1 MDTITI
7 LRGLK
12 QRFETYH
19 GVNIKDSSLVAAATL
34 SDRYITDRY
43 LPDKA
48 IDLIDEACA
57 TIKVQMD
64 SVPESLNN
72 IIREKMSKEIELQ
85 ALKKEKDEQSQKRLT
100 EIQKEIAE
108 MQSQFNEMKAKWENE
123 KSAISKVQK
132 LREDFSALVK
142 ITTDRESRLWL
153 QSLLRNL
160 DTLEDRIDDI
170 KYNLDEGGHYDEN
183 MEMLDNN
190 IYILTELIQD
200 DIQYYIYYQ
209 TRSMNSL
216 KLQLNAQ
223 VERFMLVFGVMLAV
237 ILLLVLL
244 IAAQT
249 VSGIVRPIERLRQ
262 VTGAVAHGDFEAR
275 AETTGPAEIAELSGS
290 VNDMTVHLEAMVS
303 KIKEDESKMRHAE
316 LRLLQEQ
323 INPHFLYNT
332 LDTIVWLIESDSTDE
347 AVDMVVSLSQFFR
360 LVLSHGA
367 EYISIR
373 EEEQHVRSY
382 HDILDYEV
390 DIDSAIYPYKIL
402 KLTLQPLVENALYHG
417 IKYKRAMGKITITGR
432 MQERRIVLTVQDN
445 GVGMEPEKLAHL
457 RREIERP
464 CKDTEGGFGLANVN
478 ERIRMYFGDYYGMQ
492 IDSVQGQGTTVTV
505 SIPAL
510 QTPPKDER
518 MA

>member
-1 MDTITI
+1 MCISWY
-7 LRGLK
+7 RVYFYYMNNYFEQPGKASLK
-12 QRFETYH
+12 QRLILLVSVAMLPFLVMSVYLLVSLS
-19 GVNIKDSSLVAAATL
+19 GYSKAYDNIVSNMMIANNYNLDFRDELDESIYRLVAGSITL
-34 SDRYITDRY
+34 DSIED
-43 LPDKA
+43 
-48 IDLIDEACA
+48 DE
-57 TIKVQMD
+57 
-64 SVPESLNN
+64 SVKDPY
-72 IIREKMSKEIELQ
+72 EL
-85 ALKKEKDEQSQKRLT
+85 
-100 EIQKEIAE
+100 
-108 MQSQFNEMKAKWENE
+108 
-123 KSAISKVQK
+123 VQK
-132 LREDFSALVK
+132 LREDFRALVN

-209 TRSMNSL
+209 TRSMDNL

-223 VERFMLVFGVMLAV
+223 VEQFLLMFGMMAAV
-237 ILLLVLL
+237 ILLLILL
-244 IAAQT
+244 ISAQT
-249 VSGIVRPIERLRQ
+249 VGGIVRPIERLRQ
-262 VTGAVAHGDFEAR
+262 VTGAVAHGDFKAR

-332 LDTIVWLIESDSTDE
+332 LDTIVWLIESGSTDE

-367 EYISIR
+367 EYISIC
-373 EEEQHVRSY
+373 EEEQHIRNYLKIQQARY
-382 HDILDYEV
+382 HDILDYEIN
-390 DIDSAIYPYKIL
+390 IDPAIYPYKIL

-417 IKYKRAMGKITITGR
+417 IKYKRAMGKITITGK
-432 MQERRIVLTVQDN
+432 MEERHITLVVQDN

-492 IDSVQGQGTTVTV
+492 IDSAQGEGTTVTV
-505 SIPAL
+505 TIPAL
-510 QTPPKDER
+510 QTPPKDEY

>member
-1 MDTITI
+1 MNTF
-7 LRGLK
+7 
-12 QRFETYH
+12 FEHT
-19 GVNIKDSSLVAAATL
+19 KKSSLTRKLTLLVAVAVLPFLVMSIYLLVSLKGYSQAYDNIVSNMMIANNYNLDFRDELDESIYRLVAGSITL
-34 SDRYITDRY
+34 DD
-43 LPDKA
+43 
-48 IDLIDEACA
+48 IDDD
-57 TIKVQMD
+57 D
-64 SVPESLNN
+64 SVKDPY
-72 IIREKMSKEIELQ
+72 EL
-85 ALKKEKDEQSQKRLT
+85 
-100 EIQKEIAE
+100 
-108 MQSQFNEMKAKWENE
+108 
-123 KSAISKVQK
+123 VQK
-132 LREDFSALVK
+132 LRKDFSALVK

-249 VSGIVRPIERLRQ
+249 MSGIVRPIERLRQ
-262 VTGAVAHGDFEAR
+262 VTGAVAHGDFKAR
-275 AETTGPAEIAELSGS
+275 AETTGPTEIAELSGS
-290 VNDMTVHLEAMVS
+290 VNDMTVHLEAMVK

-367 EYISIR
+367 EFISIR
-373 EEEQHVRSY
+373 DEEQHIKSYLKIQQARY
-382 HDILDYEV
+382 HDILDYEI
-390 DIDSAIYPYKIL
+390 DIDPAIYPYQIL

-417 IKYKRAMGKITITGR
+417 IKYKRAMGKILITGR
-432 MQERRIVLTVQDN
+432 MEERRIILTVQDN

-478 ERIRMYFGDYYGMQ
+478 ERIRMYFGNYYGME
-492 IDSVQGQGTTVTV
+492 IDSVQGEGTTVTV
-505 SIPAL
+505 TIPAR
-510 QTPPKDER
+510 QIPAKTDQVATGEKQ
-518 MA
+518 

>member
-1 MDTITI
+1 MCISWY
-7 LRGLK
+7 RVYFYYMNNYFEQPGKASLK
-12 QRFETYH
+12 QRLILLVSVAMLPFLVMSVYLLVSLS
-19 GVNIKDSSLVAAATL
+19 GYSKAYDNIVSNMMIANNYNLDFRDELDESIYRLVAGSITL
-34 SDRYITDRY
+34 DSIED
-43 LPDKA
+43 
-48 IDLIDEACA
+48 DE
-57 TIKVQMD
+57 
-64 SVPESLNN
+64 SVKDPY
-72 IIREKMSKEIELQ
+72 EL
-85 ALKKEKDEQSQKRLT
+85 
-100 EIQKEIAE
+100 
-108 MQSQFNEMKAKWENE
+108 
-123 KSAISKVQK
+123 VQK
-132 LREDFSALVK
+132 LREDFRALVN

-209 TRSMNSL
+209 TRSMDNL

-223 VERFMLVFGVMLAV
+223 VERFLLMFAMMAAV
-237 ILLLVLL
+237 ILLLILL
-244 IAAQT
+244 ISAQT
-249 VSGIVRPIERLRQ
+249 VGGIVRPIERLRQ
-262 VTGAVAHGDFEAR
+262 VTGAVAHGDFKAR

-332 LDTIVWLIESDSTDE
+332 LDTIVWLIESGSTDE

-367 EYISIR
+367 EYISIC
-373 EEEQHVRSY
+373 EEEQHIRNYLKIQQARY
-382 HDILDYEV
+382 HDILDYEIN
-390 DIDSAIYPYKIL
+390 IDPAIYPYKIL

-432 MQERRIVLTVQDN
+432 MEERHITLVVQDN

-492 IDSVQGQGTTVTV
+492 IDSAQGEGTTVTV
-505 SIPAL
+505 TIPAL
-510 QTPPKDER
+510 QTPPKDEY

>member
-1 MDTITI
+1 MCI
-7 LRGLK
+7 LWYRVYFYYMNNYFEQPGKASLK
-12 QRFETYH
+12 QRLILLVSVAMLPFLVMSVYLLVSLS
-19 GVNIKDSSLVAAATL
+19 GYSKAYDNIVSNMMIANNYNLDFRDELDESIYRLVAGSITL
-34 SDRYITDRY
+34 DSIED
-43 LPDKA
+43 
-48 IDLIDEACA
+48 DE
-57 TIKVQMD
+57 
-64 SVPESLNN
+64 SVKDPY
-72 IIREKMSKEIELQ
+72 EL
-85 ALKKEKDEQSQKRLT
+85 
-100 EIQKEIAE
+100 
-108 MQSQFNEMKAKWENE
+108 
-123 KSAISKVQK
+123 VQK
-132 LREDFSALVK
+132 LREDFRALVN

-209 TRSMNSL
+209 TRSMDNL

-223 VERFMLVFGVMLAV
+223 VERFLLMFAMMAAV
-237 ILLLVLL
+237 ILLLILL
-244 IAAQT
+244 ISAQT
-249 VSGIVRPIERLRQ
+249 VGGIVRPIERLRQ
-262 VTGAVAHGDFEAR
+262 VTGAVAHGDFKAR

-332 LDTIVWLIESDSTDE
+332 LDTIVWLIESGSTDE

-367 EYISIR
+367 EYISIC
-373 EEEQHVRSY
+373 EEEQHIRNYLKIQQARY
-382 HDILDYEV
+382 HDILDYEIN
-390 DIDSAIYPYKIL
+390 IDPAIYPYKIL

-432 MQERRIVLTVQDN
+432 MEERHITLVVQDN

-492 IDSVQGQGTTVTV
+492 IDSAQGEGTTVTV
-505 SIPAL
+505 MIPAL
-510 QTPPKDER
+510 QTPPKDEY

>member
-1 MDTITI
+1 MI
-7 LRGLK
+7 K
-12 QRFETYH
+12 NFEQT
-19 GVNIKDSSLVAAATL
+19 KKSSLKNKLILLVGVAVLPFLVMSAYLLVSLKGYSKAYDNIVSNMMIANNYNLDFRDELDESIYRLVAGSITL
-34 SDRYITDRY
+34 ENIDTD
-43 LPDKA
+43 
-48 IDLIDEACA
+48 
-57 TIKVQMD
+57 D
-64 SVPESLNN
+64 SVKDPY
-72 IIREKMSKEIELQ
+72 EL
-85 ALKKEKDEQSQKRLT
+85 
-100 EIQKEIAE
+100 
-108 MQSQFNEMKAKWENE
+108 
-123 KSAISKVQK
+123 VQK

-223 VERFMLVFGVMLAV
+223 VEQFLLVFGVMLAV
-237 ILLLVLL
+237 ILLLVVL
-244 IAAQT
+244 ISAQIMG
-249 VSGIVRPIERLRQ
+249 GIVRPIERLRQ

-275 AETTGPAEIAELSGS
+275 AETVGPSEIAELSGS

-373 EEEQHVRSY
+373 EEEQHIRSYLKIQQARY
-382 HDILDYEV
+382 HDILDYEIN
-390 DIDSAIYPYKIL
+390 IDPAIYPYKIL

-417 IKYKRAMGKITITGR
+417 IKYKRAMGKITITGS
-432 MQERRIVLTVQDN
+432 MQERRIVFTVMDN
-445 GVGMEPEKLAHL
+445 GVGMDAGKLERL

-505 SIPAL
+505 TIPAL
-510 QTPPKDER
+510 QIPKKEAG

>member
-1 MDTITI
+1 MI
-7 LRGLK
+7 K
-12 QRFETYH
+12 NFEQT
-19 GVNIKDSSLVAAATL
+19 KKSSLKNKLMLLVGVAVLPFLVMSVYLLVSLKGYSKAYDNIVSNMMIANSYNLDFRDELDESIYRLVAGSITL
-34 SDRYITDRY
+34 ED
-43 LPDKA
+43 
-48 IDLIDEACA
+48 IDYD
-57 TIKVQMD
+57 D
-64 SVPESLNN
+64 SVKDPY
-72 IIREKMSKEIELQ
+72 EL
-85 ALKKEKDEQSQKRLT
+85 
-100 EIQKEIAE
+100 
-108 MQSQFNEMKAKWENE
+108 
-123 KSAISKVQK
+123 VQK

-223 VERFMLVFGVMLAV
+223 VEQFLLVFGVMLAV
-237 ILLLVLL
+237 ILLLVVL
-244 IAAQT
+244 ISAQIMG
-249 VSGIVRPIERLRQ
+249 GIVRPIERLRQ

-275 AETTGPAEIAELSGS
+275 AETVGPSEIVELSGS

-373 EEEQHVRSY
+373 EEEQHIRSYLKIQQARY
-382 HDILDYEV
+382 HDILDYEIN
-390 DIDSAIYPYKIL
+390 IDPAIYPYKIL

-417 IKYKRAMGKITITGR
+417 IKYKRAMGKITITGS
-432 MQERRIVLTVQDN
+432 MQERRIVFTVMDN
-445 GVGMEPEKLAHL
+445 GVGMDVGKLEHL

-492 IDSVQGQGTTVTV
+492 IDSAQGEGTTVTV
-505 SIPAL
+505 TIPAL
-510 QTPPKDER
+510 QIPPKEAG

>member
-1 MDTITI
+1 MCI
-7 LRGLK
+7 LWYRVYFYYMNNYFEQPGKASLK
-12 QRFETYH
+12 QRLILLVSVAMLPFLVMSVYLLVSLS
-19 GVNIKDSSLVAAATL
+19 GYSKAYDNIVSNMMIANNYNLDFRDELDESIYRLVAGSITL
-34 SDRYITDRY
+34 DSIED
-43 LPDKA
+43 
-48 IDLIDEACA
+48 DE
-57 TIKVQMD
+57 
-64 SVPESLNN
+64 SVKDPY
-72 IIREKMSKEIELQ
+72 EL
-85 ALKKEKDEQSQKRLT
+85 
-100 EIQKEIAE
+100 
-108 MQSQFNEMKAKWENE
+108 
-123 KSAISKVQK
+123 VQK
-132 LREDFSALVK
+132 LREDFRALVN

-209 TRSMNSL
+209 TRSMDNL

-223 VERFMLVFGVMLAV
+223 VERFLLMFAMMAAV
-237 ILLLVLL
+237 ILLLILL
-244 IAAQT
+244 ISAQT
-249 VSGIVRPIERLRQ
+249 VGGIVRPIERLRQ
-262 VTGAVAHGDFEAR
+262 VTGAVAHGDFKAR

-332 LDTIVWLIESDSTDE
+332 LDTIVWLIESGSTDE

-367 EYISIR
+367 EYISIC
-373 EEEQHVRSY
+373 EEEQHIRNYLKIQQARY
-382 HDILDYEV
+382 HDILDYEIN
-390 DIDSAIYPYKIL
+390 IDPAIYPYKIL

-432 MQERRIVLTVQDN
+432 MEERHITLVVQDN

-492 IDSVQGQGTTVTV
+492 IDSAQGEGTTVTV
-505 SIPAL
+505 TIPAL
-510 QTPPKDER
+510 QTPPKDEY

>member
-1 MDTITI
+1 MKND
-7 LRGLK
+7 LK
-12 QRFETYH
+12 RP
-19 GVNIKDSSLVAAATL
+19 KRSSLKNKLILLIGVAVLPFLVMSVYLLISLKGYSAAYDNIVSNMMIANNYNLNFRDELDESIYRLVAGSITL
-34 SDRYITDRY
+34 ES
-43 LPDKA
+43 
-48 IDLIDEACA
+48 IDDD
-57 TIKVQMD
+57 D
-64 SVPESLNN
+64 SVKDPY
-72 IIREKMSKEIELQ
+72 EL
-85 ALKKEKDEQSQKRLT
+85 
-100 EIQKEIAE
+100 
-108 MQSQFNEMKAKWENE
+108 
-123 KSAISKVQK
+123 VQK
-132 LREDFSALVK
+132 LHKDFSALVK

-160 DTLEDRIDDI
+160 DTLKDRIDDI
-170 KYNLDEGGHYDEN
+170 KYNLDEGGHYNEN

-223 VERFMLVFGVMLAV
+223 VEQFLLVFAVMLAL
-237 ILLLVLL
+237 ILLLVVL
-244 IAAQT
+244 IAAQIMG
-249 VSGIVRPIERLRQ
+249 GIVRPIERLRQ

-275 AETTGPAEIAELSGS
+275 AETTGPTEIAELSGS
-290 VNDMTVHLEAMVS
+290 INDMGVHLEAMVS

-347 AVDMVVSLSQFFR
+347 AVEMVVSLSQFFR

-373 EEEQHVRSY
+373 EEEEHIRSYLKIQQARY
-382 HDILDYEV
+382 HDILDYEIN
-390 DIDSAIYPYKIL
+390 IDPAIYPYKIL

-417 IKYKRAMGKITITGR
+417 IKYKRAMGKITITGS
-432 MQERRIVLTVQDN
+432 MQERRIVFTVMDN
-445 GVGMEPEKLAHL
+445 GVGMDTDKLEHL
-457 RREIERP
+457 RREIKRP

-478 ERIRMYFGDYYGMQ
+478 ERIRMYFGNDYGME
-492 IDSVQGQGTTVTV
+492 INSVQGEGTTVTV
-505 SIPAL
+505 TIPAIKIPL
-510 QTPPKDER
+510 KE
-518 MA
+518 MLGG

>member
-1 MDTITI
+1 MRINFEQLKKASLKQKLGLLVSVAMLPFLVMSVYLLVS
-7 LRGLK
+7 LRGYS
-12 QRFETYH
+12 EAY
-19 GVNIKDSSLVAAATL
+19 DSIVSNMMIANNYNLDFRDELDESIYRLVAGSITL
-34 SDRYITDRY
+34 DN
-43 LPDKA
+43 
-48 IDLIDEACA
+48 IDDDD
-57 TIKVQMD
+57 TVKD
-64 SVPESLNN
+64 PY
-72 IIREKMSKEIELQ
+72 EL
-85 ALKKEKDEQSQKRLT
+85 
-100 EIQKEIAE
+100 
-108 MQSQFNEMKAKWENE
+108 
-123 KSAISKVQK
+123 VQK
-132 LREDFSALVK
+132 LRRDFSALVN

-209 TRSMNSL
+209 TRSMNNL

-223 VERFMLVFGVMLAV
+223 VEQFLLAFGVMLAV

-244 IAAQT
+244 IVAQT

-275 AETTGPAEIAELSGS
+275 AETTGPAEIADLSGS
-290 VNDMTVHLEAMVS
+290 INDMTVHLEAMVS

-373 EEEQHVRSY
+373 EEEQHIRSYLKIQQARY
-382 HDILDYEV
+382 HDILDYE
-390 DIDSAIYPYKIL
+390 IDMDPAIYPYKIL

-432 MQERRIVLTVQDN
+432 MQERRIVLAVQDN

-492 IDSVQGQGTTVTV
+492 IDSVQGEGTTVTV
-505 SIPAL
+505 TIPAL
-510 QTPPKDER
+510 QTPPKEER
-518 MA
+518 RA

>member
-1 MDTITI
+1 MHKYIEQPKKSS
-7 LRGLK
+7 LK
-12 QRFETYH
+12 QKLILLV
-19 GVNIKDSSLVAAATL
+19 GVAVLPFLVMSAYLLISLKGYSKAYDNIVSNMMIANNYNLDFRDELDESIYWLVAGSITL
-34 SDRYITDRY
+34 DSIGD
-43 LPDKA
+43 
-48 IDLIDEACA
+48 DE
-57 TIKVQMD
+57 
-64 SVPESLNN
+64 SVKDPY
-72 IIREKMSKEIELQ
+72 ELV
-85 ALKKEKDEQSQKRLT
+85 R
-100 EIQKEIAE
+100 
-108 MQSQFNEMKAKWENE
+108 
-123 KSAISKVQK
+123 K

-209 TRSMNSL
+209 TRSMNNL

-223 VERFMLVFGVMLAV
+223 VEQFLLASGLLLAL
-237 ILLLVLL
+237 ILLLVVL
-244 IAAQT
+244 IAAQI
-249 VSGIVRPIERLRQ
+249 VGGIVRPIEHLRK

-275 AETTGPAEIAELSGS
+275 AEAEGPTEISELAGS
-290 VNDMTVHLEAMVS
+290 VNDMTVHLEAMVT

-373 EEEQHVRSY
+373 EEEQHIRSYLKIQQARY
-382 HDILDYEV
+382 HDILDYE
-390 DIDSAIYPYKIL
+390 IDMDPAIYPYKIL
-402 KLTLQPLVENALYHG
+402 KMTLQPLVENALYHG

-432 MQERRIVLTVQDN
+432 MQERRIILTVRDN
-445 GVGMEPEKLAHL
+445 GIGMEPEKLAHL

-492 IDSVQGQGTTVTV
+492 IDSVQGEGTTVTV
-505 SIPAL
+505 TIPALSIPA
-510 QTPPKDER
+510 KD
-518 MA
+518 A

>member
-1 MDTITI
+1 MNNY
-7 LRGLK
+7 LK
-12 QRFETYH
+12 QS
-19 GVNIKDSSLVAAATL
+19 KKSSLKHNLILFVAVAVLPFLVMSIYLLVSLKGYSQAYDNIVSNMMIANSYNLDFRDELDESIYRLVAGSITL
-34 SDRYITDRY
+34 DN
-43 LPDKA
+43 
-48 IDLIDEACA
+48 IDAD
-57 TIKVQMD
+57 D
-64 SVPESLNN
+64 SVKDPY
-72 IIREKMSKEIELQ
+72 ELV
-85 ALKKEKDEQSQKRLT
+85 
-100 EIQKEIAE
+100 
-108 MQSQFNEMKAKWENE
+108 N
-123 KSAISKVQK
+123 K
-132 LREDFSALVK
+132 LRKDFSALVK
-142 ITTDRESRLWL
+142 IATDRESRLWL

-209 TRSMNSL
+209 TRSMNNL

-223 VERFMLVFGVMLAV
+223 VEQFLIVFAVMLSF
-237 ILLLVLL
+237 ILLVVIL
-244 IAAQT
+244 IAAQIM
-249 VSGIVRPIERLRQ
+249 SGIVRPIERLRQ

-275 AETTGPAEIAELSGS
+275 AETTGPAEIADLSGS

-332 LDTIVWLIESDSTDE
+332 LDTIVWLIESDSADE

-367 EYISIR
+367 EYITIH
-373 EEEQHVRSY
+373 EEEQHIKSYLKIQQARY
-382 HDILDYEV
+382 HDILDYEIA
-390 DIDSAIYPYKIL
+390 IDPAIYPYQIL

-417 IKYKRAMGKITITGR
+417 IKYKRAKGKITISGA
-432 MQERRIVLTVQDN
+432 MKERNIVLTVQDN

-464 CKDTEGGFGLANVN
+464 CKDTEAGFGLANVN

-492 IDSVQGQGTTVTV
+492 IDSVQGEGTTVTV
-505 SIPAL
+505 TIPAL
-510 QTPPKDER
+510 QPKSKELI
-518 MA
+518 AKQ

>member
-1 MDTITI
+1 MI
-7 LRGLK
+7 K
-12 QRFETYH
+12 NFEQT
-19 GVNIKDSSLVAAATL
+19 KKSSLKNKLMLLVGVAVLPFLVMSVYLLVSLKGYSKAYDNIVSNMMIANSYNLDFRDELDESIYRLVAGSITL
-34 SDRYITDRY
+34 ED
-43 LPDKA
+43 
-48 IDLIDEACA
+48 IDYD
-57 TIKVQMD
+57 D
-64 SVPESLNN
+64 SVKDPY
-72 IIREKMSKEIELQ
+72 EL
-85 ALKKEKDEQSQKRLT
+85 
-100 EIQKEIAE
+100 
-108 MQSQFNEMKAKWENE
+108 
-123 KSAISKVQK
+123 VQK

-223 VERFMLVFGVMLAV
+223 VEQFLLVFGVMLAV
-237 ILLLVLL
+237 ILLLVVL
-244 IAAQT
+244 ISAQIMG
-249 VSGIVRPIERLRQ
+249 GIVRPIERLRQ

-275 AETTGPAEIAELSGS
+275 AETVGPSEIVELSGS

-373 EEEQHVRSY
+373 EEEQHIRSYLKIQQARY
-382 HDILDYEV
+382 HDILDYEIN
-390 DIDSAIYPYKIL
+390 IDPAIYPYKIL

-417 IKYKRAMGKITITGR
+417 IKYKRAMGKITITGS
-432 MQERRIVLTVQDN
+432 MQERRIVFTVMDN
-445 GVGMEPEKLAHL
+445 GVGMDVGKLEHL

-492 IDSVQGQGTTVTV
+492 IDSVQGEGTTVTV
-505 SIPAL
+505 TIPAL
-510 QTPPKDER
+510 QIPPKEAGR
-518 MA
+518 A

>member
-1 MDTITI
+1 MYKCVYKVYFYYMKNNLDKAKKSSLKQKLILLVGVAVLPFLVMSVYLLVS
-7 LRGLK
+7 LRGYS
-12 QRFETYH
+12 EAY
-19 GVNIKDSSLVAAATL
+19 DSIVSNMMIANNYNLDFRDELDESIYRLVAGSITL
-34 SDRYITDRY
+34 DS
-43 LPDKA
+43 
-48 IDLIDEACA
+48 IDDD
-57 TIKVQMD
+57 D
-64 SVPESLNN
+64 SVKDPY
-72 IIREKMSKEIELQ
+72 EL
-85 ALKKEKDEQSQKRLT
+85 
-100 EIQKEIAE
+100 
-108 MQSQFNEMKAKWENE
+108 
-123 KSAISKVQK
+123 VQK

-170 KYNLDEGGHYDEN
+170 KYKLDEGGHYDEN

-382 HDILDYEV
+382 LKIQQARYHDILDYEI

-510 QTPPKDER
+510 QIPPKDER

>member
-1 MDTITI
+1 MYKPVYKVYFYYMRINFEQLKKASLKQKLGLLVSVAMLPFLVMSVYLLVS
-7 LRGLK
+7 LRGYS
-12 QRFETYH
+12 EAY
-19 GVNIKDSSLVAAATL
+19 DSIVSNMMIANNYNLNFRDELDESIYRLVAGSITL
-34 SDRYITDRY
+34 DN
-43 LPDKA
+43 
-48 IDLIDEACA
+48 IDDDD
-57 TIKVQMD
+57 TVKD
-64 SVPESLNN
+64 PY
-72 IIREKMSKEIELQ
+72 EL
-85 ALKKEKDEQSQKRLT
+85 
-100 EIQKEIAE
+100 
-108 MQSQFNEMKAKWENE
+108 
-123 KSAISKVQK
+123 VQK
-132 LREDFSALVK
+132 LRRDFSALVN

-209 TRSMNSL
+209 TRSMNNL

-223 VERFMLVFGVMLAV
+223 VEQFLLAFGVMLAV

-244 IAAQT
+244 IVAQT

-275 AETTGPAEIAELSGS
+275 AETTGPAEIADLSGS
-290 VNDMTVHLEAMVS
+290 INDMTVHLEAMVS

-373 EEEQHVRSY
+373 EEEQHIRSYLKIQQARY
-382 HDILDYEV
+382 HDILDY
-390 DIDSAIYPYKIL
+390 DIDMDPAIYPYKIL

-432 MQERRIVLTVQDN
+432 MQERRIVLAVQDN

-492 IDSVQGQGTTVTV
+492 IDSVQGEGTTVTV
-505 SIPAL
+505 TIPAL
-510 QTPPKDER
+510 QTPPKEER
-518 MA
+518 RA

>member
-1 MDTITI
+1 MRINFEQLKKASLKQKLGLLVSVAMLPFLVMSVYLLVS
-7 LRGLK
+7 LRGYS
-12 QRFETYH
+12 EAY
-19 GVNIKDSSLVAAATL
+19 DSIVSNMMIANNYNLNFRDELDESIYRLVAGSITL
-34 SDRYITDRY
+34 DN
-43 LPDKA
+43 
-48 IDLIDEACA
+48 IDDDD
-57 TIKVQMD
+57 TVKD
-64 SVPESLNN
+64 PY
-72 IIREKMSKEIELQ
+72 EL
-85 ALKKEKDEQSQKRLT
+85 
-100 EIQKEIAE
+100 
-108 MQSQFNEMKAKWENE
+108 
-123 KSAISKVQK
+123 VQK
-132 LREDFSALVK
+132 LRRDFSALVN

-209 TRSMNSL
+209 TRSMNNL

-223 VERFMLVFGVMLAV
+223 VEQFLLAFGVMLAV

-244 IAAQT
+244 IVAQT

-275 AETTGPAEIAELSGS
+275 AETTGPAEIADLSGS
-290 VNDMTVHLEAMVS
+290 INDMTVHLEAMVS

-373 EEEQHVRSY
+373 EEEQHIRSYLKIQQARY
-382 HDILDYEV
+382 HDILDY
-390 DIDSAIYPYKIL
+390 DIDMDPAIYPYKIL

-432 MQERRIVLTVQDN
+432 MQERRIVLAVQDN

-492 IDSVQGQGTTVTV
+492 IDSVQGEGTTVTV
-505 SIPAL
+505 TIPAL
-510 QTPPKDER
+510 QTPPKEER
-518 MA
+518 RA

>member
-1 MDTITI
+1 MYKPVYKVYFYYMRINFEQLKKASLKQKLWLLVSVAMLPFLVMSVYLLVS
-7 LRGLK
+7 LRGYS
-12 QRFETYH
+12 EAY
-19 GVNIKDSSLVAAATL
+19 DSIVSNMMIANNYNLDFRDELDESIYRLVAGSITL
-34 SDRYITDRY
+34 DS
-43 LPDKA
+43 
-48 IDLIDEACA
+48 IDDD
-57 TIKVQMD
+57 D
-64 SVPESLNN
+64 SVKDPY
-72 IIREKMSKEIELQ
+72 EL
-85 ALKKEKDEQSQKRLT
+85 
-100 EIQKEIAE
+100 
-108 MQSQFNEMKAKWENE
+108 
-123 KSAISKVQK
+123 VQK
-132 LREDFSALVK
+132 LRRDFSALVN

-209 TRSMNSL
+209 TRSMNNL

-223 VERFMLVFGVMLAV
+223 VEQFLLAFGVMLAV

-244 IAAQT
+244 IVAQT

-275 AETTGPAEIAELSGS
+275 AETTGPAEIADLSGS

-373 EEEQHVRSY
+373 EEEQHIRSYLKIQQARY
-382 HDILDYEV
+382 HDILDYE
-390 DIDSAIYPYKIL
+390 IDMDPAIYPYKIL

-432 MQERRIVLTVQDN
+432 MQERRIVLKVQDN

-478 ERIRMYFGDYYGMQ
+478 ERIRIYFGDYYGMQ
-492 IDSVQGQGTTVTV
+492 IDSVQGEGTTVTV
-505 SIPAL
+505 TIPAL
-510 QTPPKDER
+510 QTPPKEER
-518 MA
+518 RA